1 MSQGP
6 ATGLPQIREDTPPV
20 RAVEEPTT
28 HRGRAAK
35 RAPHRSF
42 RIGAVLALVTAT
54 ALLSWVALGGPGT
67 VVLASAWILG
77 AALGRVFPSLRGPAS
92 WAAGVLAE
100 LGMLLAMSAVVA
112 LVSPHLHSRAVHL
125 AVLAIPA
132 MVGVAL
138 LIVAERFGRKPAASE
153 SRRPGWGVPLAITA
167 GALAVSTWISTRGP
181 FFGVAWAMSGDARN
195 HISLARGILTDG
207 GITTHALQE
216 FPVAMNTL
224 TAILAGAGDRS
235 GGVGQVLHNDV
246 QAMASTYLLA
256 VLATALLLAAA
267 LLELLPPAI
276 RRDTVPP
283 AVVATVL
290 VASTFA
296 GSPFALGMA
305 LADGFLSAYGALPMA
320 LAGIVLALRF
330 HADPRRGLWAL
341 VGLAAATL
349 LTFVSWYV
357 LVVVP
362 ASLLLVTAIRAL
374 IGLVR
379 RASGGDRPSRTSL
392 VLWWTAVVGSLG
404 SLAAIG
410 IVVASVFSR
419 LVASFI
425 LTGSSRTTHLGMLV
439 VLLFIALATA
449 SVGGSRVTRNQ
460 MLLPVVAALAAGG
473 TLAWMVGLP
482 GEGVTWTYYA
492 LKTNW
497 LASASLIWVPFAPI
511 VLWASR
517 SGASGP
523 AWERRVARPLAAAAS
538 ATALLLLVG
547 SATSAQDAVASASKG
562 WNQPSAEVAGK
573 AFELADGG
581 SPYVLWEWS
590 DVGNDRLGNFWA
602 AAAWATSDEG
612 EYLPLTTNI
621 GPTFA
626 YWAYFAD
633 DLEDLCSL
641 TGAVPDITV
650 HTHSD
655 TLESDLQTSCAAP
668 TNVETDD

>member
-1 MSQGP
+1 MSRGS
-6 ATGLPQIREDTPPV
+6 ATGLPQKQEDAAPAQT
-20 RAVEEPTT
+20 VEEPTT
-28 HRGRAAK
+28 HHARSAR
-35 RAPHRSF
+35 RAPRRTL
-42 RIGAVLALVTAT
+42 RISAVLALVAAT

-100 LGMLLAMSAVVA
+100 LGLLLAMSAVLA
-112 LVSPHLHSRAVHL
+112 LFSPHLHSRAVHL
-125 AVLAIPA
+125 AVLVIPA
-132 MVGVAL
+132 LIGAAL
-138 LIVAERFGRKPAASE
+138 LVVAERFGRTPAAGEPS
-153 SRRPGWGVPLAITA
+153 RPGWGVPLAITA

-235 GGVGQVLHNDV
+235 GEVGQVLHHDV

-276 RRDTVPP
+276 RRATPPP

-305 LADGFLSAYGALPMA
+305 LADGFLSAYGALPIA

-341 VGLAAATL
+341 VGLTAATL

-379 RASGGDRPSRTSL
+379 PANGEDYPSRTSL
-392 VLWWTAVVGSLG
+392 VLWWTAVVGSLC

-425 LTGSSRTTHLGMLV
+425 LTGSSRTTYLGMLAV
-439 VLLFIALATA
+439 QLLIASATA

-473 TLAWMVGLP
+473 TLTWMVGLP

-497 LASASLIWVPFAPI
+497 LASASLMWVPFAPI

-517 SGASGP
+517 AGASG
-523 AWERRVARPLAAAAS
+523 AWERRVIRPLAAATS
-538 ATALLLLVG
+538 AAALLLLVG
-547 SATSAQDAVASASKG
+547 SATSAQDAVAGASKG
-562 WNQPSAEVAGK
+562 WSQPSAEVAGK

-602 AAAWATSDEG
+602 AAAWGTSDEG

-621 GPTFA
+621 GETFA

-650 HTHSD
+650 HTQSD
-655 TLESDLQTSCAAP
+655 TLENELQTSCATPA
-668 TNVETDD
+668 NVATDD